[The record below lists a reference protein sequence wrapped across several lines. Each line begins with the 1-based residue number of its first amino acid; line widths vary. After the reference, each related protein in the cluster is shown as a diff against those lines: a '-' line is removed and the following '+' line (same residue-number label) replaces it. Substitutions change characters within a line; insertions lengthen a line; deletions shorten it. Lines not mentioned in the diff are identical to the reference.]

1 MNWLRKEQEQQKRKR
16 NAFTLFEVA
25 VALFVASIAVLLVNS
40 GLGSLKLQQHGQIEN
55 DRQAWDHLCEV
66 IVSDNLQFK
75 YAGKYGTKLT
85 LYSCRE
91 KAKYRLEPYPEKHQ
105 LRLVKNKGKKGDQFG
120 GYMPLLYH
128 ADRFR
133 SQYSNNKLYIRAYIN
148 DRKYSQSLVMEEYE
162 K

>member
-1 MNWLRKEQEQQKRKR
+1 MNWLRKKQGQQEGKR

-25 VALFVASIAVLLVNS
+25 VALFVASMAVLLVNS
-40 GLGSLKLQQHGQIEN
+40 GLGSLKLQRHSQIEN

-66 IVSDNLQFK
+66 IASDNLQFK

-91 KAKYRLEPYPEKHQ
+91 KAKYRLEPYPKRHQ
-105 LRLVKNKGKKGDQFG
+105 LRLVKNKSKNGDQFG

-128 ADRFR
+128 LERLKT
-133 SQYSNNKLYIRAYIN
+133 QYSNDNLYIQAYIN
-148 DRKYSQSLVMEEYE
+148 GRKYSQNLVMEEYE